1 MAAAAGN
8 TVTTTGTGAS
18 DHLTLG
24 QGEHVL
30 TIAWA
35 GSAGDADLQVSGD
48 GTTFIDVLDAPNG
61 SVVNY
66 TANGAVRVAGGMRYR
81 LDVNT
86 HTSAA
91 TMTAHR
97 AEI

>member
-1 MAAAAGN
+1 MAAATGN
-8 TVTTTGTGAS
+8 TVTTTGTGGS

-24 QGEHVL
+24 AGDYVL
-30 TIAWA
+30 TITWA
-35 GSAGDADLQVSGD
+35 GSAGDADLQCSGD

-61 SVVNY
+61 NVVNY
-66 TANGAVRVAGGMRYR
+66 TAAGAVRVSGGMRYR
-81 LDVNT
+81 LDVTT

-97 AEI
+97 CEI